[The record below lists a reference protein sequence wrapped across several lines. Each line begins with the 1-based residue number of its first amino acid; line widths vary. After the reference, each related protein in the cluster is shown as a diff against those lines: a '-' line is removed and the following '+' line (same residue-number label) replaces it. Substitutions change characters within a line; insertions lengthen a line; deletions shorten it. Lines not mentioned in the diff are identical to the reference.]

1 MSLDGN
7 IPYGSVNP
15 FGKATATP
23 SVTYGSV
30 YNDMTGY
37 TGTPYTGQG
46 PFGSGSFNFS
56 QPSNPITSSSTS
68 FSDGNTGFTPTQG
81 GNNPLGAVS
90 SSAMNPMQTLLG
102 GIQVAGGVMG
112 MKKLQKEAFP
122 SFKPT
127 TDLQRAKIRSGQFAN
142 MGYTPEQSANFQQ
155 DLARIGNEDY
165 QNAISMSGGS
175 LSRALNARR
184 TTMRLNALNQF
195 AQGDAAQRMAN
206 IRYDDSI
213 TGQMQSLANMETQA
227 RLQRRIMLEQAY
239 GGAIKAGTENI
250 VNSFDSG
257 QALKMIA
264 GGM

>member
-1 MSLDGN
+1 MAN
-7 IPYGSVNP
+7 AAP
-15 FGKATATP
+15 FGYINPSNFNVNDSPLYGGGFSGTAQGGWNQGNMYMGQP
-23 SVTYGSV
+23 QAQPVSFS
-30 YNDMTGY
+30 N
-37 TGTPYTGQG
+37 TGTAPTGG
-46 PFGSGSFNFS
+46 G
-56 QPSNPITSSSTS
+56 
-68 FSDGNTGFTPTQG
+68 G
-81 GNNPLGAVS
+81 GNDA

-112 MKKLQKEAFP
+112 MKQLQKEAFP

-127 TDLQRAKIRSGQFAN
+127 TDLQKAKIRSGQFAN
-142 MGYTPEQSANFQQ
+142 MGYTPEQSANFRQ

-184 TTMRLNALNQF
+184 TTMRMNALNQF

>member
-1 MSLDGN
+1 MTLDGN
-7 IPYGSVNP
+7 
-15 FGKATATP
+15 T
-23 SVTYGSV
+23 TYGNL

-37 TGTPYTGQG
+37 SGTPYTGQG
-46 PFGSGSFNFS
+46 PFGSFNFS

-68 FSDGNTGFTPTQG
+68 YSTEPSSGNQSGF
-81 GNNPLGAVS
+81 GNAVS
-90 SSAMNPMQTLLG
+90 SSSMNPLQSVLG
-102 GIQVAGGVMG
+102 AVQIIGGVEG
-112 MKKLQKEAFP
+112 MKKLQKEAYP

-127 TDLQRAKIRSGQFAN
+127 TDLQKAKIRSAQFAN
-142 MGYTPEQSANFQQ
+142 MGYTPEQTAVFKQ

-165 QNAISMSGGS
+165 QNAISLSGGS

-184 TTMRLNALNQF
+184 GIMRLNALNQF
-195 AQGDAAQRMAN
+195 AQGDASQRMAN

-213 TGQMQSLANMETQA
+213 TSQMQNLANMETQA

-239 GGAIKAGTENI
+239 GGAIKTGTENI

>member
-7 IPYGSVNP
+7 IPYASVNP
-15 FGKATATP
+15 FGKASATP

-37 TGTPYTGQG
+37 TGTPYTGQA
-46 PFGSGSFNFS
+46 PFSAGSFNFT
-56 QPSNPITSSSTS
+56 QPQAPITSSSTS
-68 FSDGNTGFTPTQG
+68 FSNGDTGNQ
-81 GNNPLGAVS
+81 NNPLGAIS

-112 MKKLQKEAFP
+112 MKQLQKEAFP
-122 SFKPT
+122 SFKPI
-127 TDLQRAKIRSGQFAN
+127 TDLQKAKARSAQFAN

-155 DLARIGNEDY
+155 DLSRIGNEDY

-175 LSRALNARR
+175 LSRAINARR
-184 TTMRLNALNQF
+184 GMMRMNALNQF

-213 TGQMQSLANMETQA
+213 TGQLQSLANMETQS